1 MAEVVDNVGP
11 NQFVTYLRDSAKTAV
26 AMDIAA
32 AFVTASGLNALLH
45 ALLRVAGQGKVRL
58 LTGLFQGVTEP
69 TALRKLLQ
77 LEASTRGGLAVRV
90 SRDPHFHWKAYFIA
104 RRTKHTIVIGS
115 SNLTSDGLRRTG
127 ELNIIHSVPAARA
140 AREPAR
146 QAFERAWE
154 AAVPLRARHIER
166 YEESRGETPV
176 MSTPSIP
183 VREILGSSEFL
194 VEPVERT
201 YFRTSIE
208 GYVAKD
214 TNSILMETTDWG
226 RRGYEYF
233 NAPAE
238 RYNKRDRV
246 ILFDFTIKQVFLVE
260 VIDFTR
266 TPIATPD
273 GRHFVAYRK
282 LRGTRARRMVPTL
295 WSALREAGLLASKT
309 AAISD
314 RKLSVKQWDEF
325 RNLLQRRV

>member
-11 NQFVTYLRDSAKTAV
+11 NQLVTYLRDSAKTAV

-69 TALRKLLQ
+69 AALRKLLQ
-77 LEASTRGGLAVRV
+77 AESSTQGGLAVRI
-90 SRDPHFHWKAYFIA
+90 SRDAHFHWKAYFIA
-104 RRTKHTIVIGS
+104 RRTKHTMVIGS

-127 ELNIIHSVPAARA
+127 ELNIIHSVPADRA

-146 QAFERAWE
+146 QAFERAWK
-154 AAVPLRARHIER
+154 AATPLRAPHIER
-166 YEESRGETPV
+166 YEELRGETLA
-176 MSTPSIP
+176 MSTPNIP
-183 VREILGSSEFL
+183 VREILGRSELL
-194 VEPVERT
+194 VEPIERA
-201 YFRTSIE
+201 YFRASLE

-226 RRGYEYF
+226 KRGYEYF
-233 NAPAE
+233 NAAAE
-238 RYNKRDRV
+238 RYNKRDR
-246 ILFDFTIKQVFLVE
+246 IIFFDFTVDQIFIVE
-260 VIDFTR
+260 VIDLTR

-282 LRGTRARRMVPTL
+282 LRGTKARRMVPTL
-295 WSALREAGLLASKT
+295 WSAFRESGLLTSK
-309 AAISD
+309 AAARSD
-314 RKLSVKQWDEF
+314 RKLSLKQWDEF
-325 RNLLQRRV
+325 RN